1 MPPWRSVSPG
11 TEAIKG
17 ERHSMTIW
25 KANPPPHAGATL
37 LHMPRLPERE
47 PAENIARGSAL
58 AIAGI
63 AVVLDEIE
71 GELGWL
77 QDDLPRLDDDD
88 ARLRGHYERKICSY
102 ERAIC
107 TLTEARRVLEG
118 LAAELPCYAR
128 SRTHP

>member
-1 MPPWRSVSPG
+1 MQTASSVGPG

-17 ERHSMTIW
+17 ERHSMTTL
-25 KANPPPHAGATL
+25 KANPPPAGATL
-37 LHMPRLPERE
+37 LHMPGLPERE

-58 AIAGI
+58 ALAGI

-71 GELGWL
+71 GELAWL

-102 ERAIC
+102 ERAID
-107 TLTEARRVLEG
+107 TLT
-118 LAAELPCYAR
+118 
-128 SRTHP
+128 